1 MQSSA
6 SSRRQVL
13 NRLLMRVVKFGSSAR
28 LRNSGRLVI
37 ALVMPLATLLLLE
50 QRHKHLFSEEGDLP
64 QLVLSKIDSPLAPKA
79 LCLRVSVH
87 VELMLVVGKGE
98 AVDAEAVA
106 AAEFDHLRETP
117 ALLALL
123 SCVRVCLALHNVAII
138 TLNLTL
144 S

>member
-50 QRHKHLFSEEGDLP
+50 QRH
-64 QLVLSKIDSPLAPKA
+64 
-79 LCLRVSVH
+79 
-87 VELMLVVGKGE
+87 
-98 AVDAEAVA
+98 
-106 AAEFDHLRETP
+106 
-117 ALLALL
+117 
-123 SCVRVCLALHNVAII
+123 
-138 TLNLTL
+138 
-144 S
+144 